1 MGSGFVWDKDGHIVT
16 NNHVVDGATDITVIF
31 ADGHR
36 ETAKVVGQDRDAD
49 LAVLKVDNIGSATPL
64 SLMNSDEAK
73 VGQLAIAIG
82 NPFGLEGS
90 MTVGIISGLGRSLPV
105 EATAPNGQTYTIPD
119 VIQTDAAINPGNS
132 GGVLVDDHG
141 RVMGVTAALE
151 SPVRANAGVGFVIP
165 ANIVSRVVPELISK
179 GSFAHP
185 WLGISGTTLTGTLA
199 KEMNLDVNQTGI
211 LVVEVLPNSPAA
223 NAGIKGGQREVQIN
237 GVPVQIGGDVII
249 SIDGQPVKTF
259 DDLASYLVNKGEVGK
274 TIKLEVLRDGKKQT
288 LDVTL
293 AARPAQSQTASQ
305 QSNNNNGR
313 MTGQAYLGISG
324 FTVNSAVAQALGI
337 DQQQTGVLVG
347 QVQPDGPADTA
358 GLQGGDKTITV
369 DGQQILTGGDI
380 IIAIDDHP
388 ITGMQ
393 ELKTF
398 LSHLNPGDT
407 AKLTVLRNGQTMD
420 LQVTLGEAPAQ

>member
-1 MGSGFVWDKDGHIVT
+1 
-16 NNHVVDGATDITVIF
+16 
-31 ADGHR
+31 
-36 ETAKVVGQDRDAD
+36 
-49 LAVLKVDNIGSATPL
+49 
-64 SLMNSDEAK
+64 

-141 RVMGVTAALE
+141 RVIGVTAALE

-165 ANIVSRVVPELISK
+165 ANIVNRVVPELISK

-223 NAGIKGGQREVQIN
+223 NAGIKGGQHEVQIN
-237 GVPVQIGGDVII
+237 GVPVQVGGDVIL

-293 AARPAQSQTASQ
+293 AARPAQSQIASQ
-305 QSNNNNGR
+305 QSNNGIVNSR
-313 MTGQAYLGISG
+313 AYLGITG

-347 QVQPDGPADTA
+347 QVQPGGPADTA
-358 GLQGGDKTITV
+358 GLQGGDKTLTV
-369 DGQQILTGGDI
+369 EGHQILGGGDI
-380 IIAIDDHP
+380 IVAIDDHP
-388 ITGMQ
+388 ITSMQ
-393 ELKTF
+393 ELKTY
-398 LSHLNPGDT
+398 LANLNPGDT